1 MEVSKVLNNSSEVQQ
16 LQKKDILD
24 KDAFLK
30 ILTVQLRHQDPL
42 NAKDNTEYIAQ
53 MAQFAAL
60 EQMQNLN
67 NSLQKLLLS
76 QKLMEGTVLI
86 GKQVEFDVGSSTV
99 IDKVTSVKVEGGQV
113 YLKTEKGIYKI
124 EQVLSV
130 GDVLGDKQDQ

>member
-1 MEVSKVLNNSSEVQQ
+1 MEVSKVLNNAIIQSSPRN
-16 LQKKDILD
+16 DILD

-30 ILTVQLRHQDPL
+30 ILTVQLRYQDPL

-67 NSLQKLLLS
+67 NSMQKLLLS
-76 QKLMEGTVLI
+76 QKIIEGTVLI
-86 GKQVEFDVGSSTV
+86 GKQVEFDVGNST
-99 IDKVTSVKVEGGQV
+99 ITDKVVSVKVEGGQV
-113 YLKTEKGIYKI
+113 YLKTENGMYKI

-130 GDVLGDKQDQ
+130 GDALGDK